1 MSDIATVWNVQE
13 GAGEWQLA
21 GQVMLSGQDLV
32 TSMYISLFTDRLAN
46 PDDVIPDGT
55 LDPRGWWGDTRLGS
69 RLWLLERSK
78 QTQDVLSRARDYVL
92 EALQWF
98 IDDGVVA
105 RFDVTTE
112 FTRPGMLGID
122 VVAWDRAGNQLATRF
137 DWVWSG
143 VS

>member
-13 GAGEWQLA
+13 GAGDWQLA